1 MISCRLHWRK
11 TKHSKVSKLLKSVR
25 VELDNGVELIQHSS
39 KTKGY
44 LPYIPHIITLLII
57 NSLNKEQLKC
67 MLNLQCDV
75 TNTTSNDMDDMNT
88 SEPWKIIIYDE
99 YCRQI
104 IAPLFSV
111 KELQSFG
118 ITLYLLINKKRQ
130 KIPNVPAIYLI
141 QPTQVNLDMISRD
154 MQSILYDS
162 FYLNFSV
169 KLQRTNLEYLAQK
182 LIKTNSYNRLTKMYD
197 QYINY
202 TSLSPNLFTLNL
214 TNCYERLNSPASSDQ
229 SIQGIVNDIVQSLFC
244 VIATLQSIPI
254 IRAQSGGAAQQ
265 IGQLLADKISTHLK
279 DRNSNLFAS
288 SGGSI
293 YQNRPS

>member
-1 MISCRLHWRK
+1 MASHSFNILVKQKGIYTHHRK
-11 TKHSKVSKLLKSVR
+11 S
-25 VELDNGVELIQHSS
+25 
-39 KTKGY
+39 
-44 LPYIPHIITLLII
+44 LII
-57 NSLNKEQLKC
+57 VRYNKEQLKC

-75 TNTTSNDMDDMNT
+75 SNTTSTKDMDELNT

-111 KELQSFG
+111 SELQSFG

-130 KIPNVPAIYLI
+130 KIPNVPAIYFV
-141 QPTQVNLDMISRD
+141 QPTQSNLDIIASD
-154 MQSILYDS
+154 MQSILYNS

-169 KLQRTNLEYLAQK
+169 KLQRTNLEYLAHK
-182 LIKTNSYNRLTKMYD
+182 LIKTNSYNCVTKMYD
-197 QYINY
+197 QYTNY

-214 TNCYERLNSPASSDQ
+214 THCYEQLNSPTSSDQ
-229 SIQGIVNDIVQSLFC
+229 NIQHIVNGIVQSLFC
-244 VIATLQSIPI
+244 VIVTLQILPI

-288 SGGSI
+288 TSP
-293 YQNRPS
+293 YQNRPSMRICDTLSLLLFYIAHSLNFNGKID